1 MPQFAF
7 RIDGDPK
14 RYSCNVFRYHSSLS
28 RLYIRVFEGLKD
40 APSFYLLF
48 TDVGYFEGPMNWR
61 GVDFV
66 RADAEDCLSLMVATG
81 MVDDMMLDDLDTRQA
96 LAEAAYLYTLQTG
109 HSRIR
114 IIAGEA
120 VKLQNLPAEAELE

>member
-1 MPQFAF
+1 M
-7 RIDGDPK
+7 
-14 RYSCNVFRYHSSLS
+14 
-28 RLYIRVFEGLKD
+28 YIRVFEGLKD

-66 RADAEDCLSLMVATG
+66 RASADDCLSLMVATG
-81 MVDDMMLDDLDTRQA
+81 MVDDMYLDDPDTRQA
-96 LAEAAYLYTLQTG
+96 LAEAAHLYTLQTE

-120 VKLQNLPAEAELE
+120 VKLQELPAEEQME